1 MFVPISCDFLVLH
14 EGCPCGEHAVDR
26 SQLFCRHSRA
36 TSLTQ
41 MDLHEYVHPKYR
53 RILLVLLFLLL
64 GLAFSCSQQN
74 NDDHS
79 TIKIGFFGDLS
90 GPTFN
95 FGQSAMNGVLMAT
108 DELNQAGGINGR
120 KIDIVFEDD
129 KGSPELAAQITGKL
143 IDRDK
148 VVAVIGAGAS
158 GNSLAAAP
166 KAQSA
171 HIPLIAPSSTN
182 PAVTQAGDYIFR
194 ACFIDAFQGEVMAKF
209 AASTLKAKKAAIM
222 LDFNSPYSRGLSE
235 FFELSFAKRGGQI
248 VNKQSYSQG
257 DADFRGQLSAIK
269 SANPDVIYL
278 PGYYGDVAIIAK
290 QARQLGLNVALLG
303 TDGWDAPELWELG
316 GDALNGCYISNH
328 YSVEDP
334 SETIQKFAHD
344 YRQRFG
350 NLTPDAHAALAYD
363 ALRFLAEAIRKSGTV
378 EGQKLRDALA
388 ETKNFPGV
396 TGIISMDRNRNA
408 VKPAVILK
416 LEDRRYIYQETIQPE
431 AAPSPSS
438 SPSPK
443 SSPAKP

>member
-1 MFVPISCDFLVLH
+1 VFFPSTPRGLPAWGPRRGSFVVFPTAWALLYYTVNSMKLHPRLQARSPLVLT
-14 EGCPCGEHAVDR
+14 
-26 SQLFCRHSRA
+26 F
-36 TSLTQ
+36 T
-41 MDLHEYVHPKYR
+41 
-53 RILLVLLFLLL
+53 LLLLL
-64 GLAFSCSQQN
+64 GLALSCSQPKT
-74 NDDHS
+74 DDRS
-79 TIKIGFFGDLS
+79 NIKIGFFGDLS

-95 FGQSAMNGVLMAT
+95 FGLSAMNGVVMAA

-120 KIDIVFEDD
+120 RIDIVFEDD
-129 KGSPELAAQITGKL
+129 KGSPELAAQVTGKL

-148 VVAVIGAGAS
+148 VIAIIGAGAS

-209 AASTLKAKKAAIM
+209 AATTLKAKKAAIM
-222 LDFNSPYSRGLSE
+222 LDFNSPYSRGLTE
-235 FFELSFAKRGGQI
+235 FFEFSFAKLNGEI
-248 VNKQSYSQG
+248 VIKQSYSQG

-269 SANPDVIYL
+269 SADPDVIYI

-290 QARQLGLNVALLG
+290 QARQLGLTVALLG
-303 TDGWDAPELWELG
+303 ADGWDAPELWELG

-328 YSVEDP
+328 YAAEDP
-334 SETIQKFAHD
+334 SETIQKFAQN
-344 YRQRFG
+344 YRQRFS

-363 ALRFLAEAIRKSGTV
+363 ALRFLAEAIRKTGAV
-378 EGQKLRDALA
+378 EGQKLREALA

-396 TGIISMDRNRNA
+396 TGIISMDRERNA

-416 LEDRRYIYQETIQPE
+416 LEDRRYIYQETIQPTSPGSPDSLP
-431 AAPSPSS
+431 AP
-438 SPSPK
+438 K
-443 SSPAKP
+443 KP